1 MSDGSGTM
9 HDGLDAGARALIA
22 RAARADA
29 RARAALATAIDDA
42 FLSPDGRLDD
52 RTRIALGS
60 LIEAMA
66 GTIEGELTE
75 HAVRLLATRGQ
86 GALADLLT
94 REATPVVDRLAGA
107 GLLRDG
113 DFAAE
118 CVARVRLELMTA
130 ALPFATAVD
139 SDTPSLLTRLAQSSD
154 RVVAAAAASVMIGE
168 SHRRGVAERGSLT
181 GTGLPR
187 ALHERLLWW
196 VAAALRER
204 VAAEAEG
211 IAALDRALA
220 EAALRNLAAH
230 EENDRLEA
238 AAMRLA
244 DAVDAQPIELPALI
258 DEILRD
264 RRLVVFAA
272 FLGHALGVKY
282 ELAREL
288 IVDPAGDR
296 LWLVLRALD
305 VPRDVIARVGFQLSE
320 ADPRRDVELFA
331 DTLDAVASVEPE
343 TARAAIAPLQL
354 HPDYR
359 AALLALD
366 FAGGRR

>member
-1 MSDGSGTM
+1 MSDGSRKSHGAL
-9 HDGLDAGARALIA
+9 HAAARAMIA
-22 RAARADA
+22 RAANADI

-52 RTRIALGS
+52 RTRAALGS
-60 LIEAMA
+60 MIAAMTSA
-66 GTIEGELTE
+66 IEGELTE
-75 HAVRLLATRGQ
+75 HAIRLLATRGQ
-86 GALADLLT
+86 DTLADLLS
-94 REATPVVDRLAGA
+94 RQVAPVVDRLAGA

-113 DFAAE
+113 DIAAE

-130 ALPFATAVD
+130 ALPFAAFGD
-139 SDTPSLLTRLAQSSD
+139 DATPSLLVRLAQSSD

-168 SHRRGVAERGSLT
+168 SHRRGAVERGSLG

-187 ALHERLLWW
+187 MLHERLLWW

-204 VAAEAEG
+204 VAADTDDV
-211 IAALDRALA
+211 AALDRALA

-230 EENDRLEA
+230 DENDRLEA

-244 DAVDAQPIELPALI
+244 EAVDAQAAELPALI

-264 RRLVVFAA
+264 RRLVVLTA
-272 FLGHALGVKY
+272 FLAHALGVRY

-288 IVDPAGDR
+288 IVDPSGDR
-296 LWLVLRALD
+296 LWLALRALD
-305 VPRDVIARVGFQLSE
+305 CPRDIIARVGFHLSE
-320 ADPRRDVELFA
+320 ADPRRDVEAFA
-331 DTLDAVASVEPE
+331 DTLDVAAGVEPE
-343 TARAAIAPLQL
+343 IARAAIAPLQL

-366 FAGGRR
+366 FAKAAG